1 MLRTL
6 WVAVSVLGSLA
17 VADLGVAQSTYWKT
31 YRTSSGCLFQ
41 FDSDMQMESWT
52 RITWSGACASGQPI
66 SGRGNLDLTGP
77 NRVEGGL
84 TTRRWSGEFIN
95 GYWNGELEV
104 YSLQPDGSRPTHRE
118 DFFRPLYNMGCVV
131 NTDNGSPID
140 ARCVPASASA
150 LTPRGEGAGNAR
162 PTQGATD
169 TPSPSSSGGVRTA
182 LNAETGERCLT
193 ERILPIRERGYYFE
207 HGVTITNS
215 CNRSF
220 RLEITE
226 APHNRPS
233 HVRYTRLIEPNRS
246 ETYTC
251 LQGKPNGQMAE
262 TAGCEGFLEYSY
274 ED

>member
-17 VADLGVAQSTYWKT
+17 VADAGVAQTDRSRT
-31 YRTSSGCLFQ
+31 YRTTSGCLFHMDPSHIPNDQ
-41 FDSDMQMESWT
+41 QTF
-52 RITWSGACASGQPI
+52 TWSGTCTSGSLITGQ
-66 SGRGNLDLTGP
+66 GTLEVTGP
-77 NRVEGGL
+77 DVTGHVG
-84 TTRRWSGEFIN
+84 TTRWIGRLVN
-95 GYWNGELEV
+95 GYWHGEIESYDLPEAGE
-104 YSLQPDGSRPTHRE
+104 SLHPE
-118 DFFRPLYNMGCVV
+118 DFWRPMFNMGCHVHI
-131 NTDNGSPID
+131 DDGSVLD
-140 ARCVPASASA
+140 AGCVPASSSAS
-150 LTPRGEGAGNAR
+150 TPRDESAGNAR
-162 PTQGATD
+162 STQGATD
-169 TPSPSSSGGVRTA
+169 TPSPPSSGGVRTV
-182 LNAETGERCLT
+182 LNPETGAHCLT